1 MAKLSIAQIENK
13 INDIESSYYK
23 GNRQTEEWWRITG
36 NVHPTDR
43 RLWSFY
49 HNLKNK
55 RENSENN

>member
-1 MAKLSIAQIENK
+1 MAKLSIAQIEKK

-23 GNRQTEEWWRITG
+23 GNRQTDEWWRITG

>member
-1 MAKLSIAQIENK
+1 MAKLSIAQIEKK

>member
-1 MAKLSIAQIENK
+1 MAKLSIAQIEKK
-13 INDIESSYYK
+13 IKDIESSYYK